1 MSVTERVM
9 TLIAAERLQF
19 QVYVILSLGVTLGT
33 AILIYFNKDIYKPF
47 FGRFNPIIVM
57 LIVSFLGF
65 FLLAFL
71 LARGWFEIFNISNLQ
86 GWIVAAG
93 LAGLFAV
100 VMIFIDSR
108 VILPP
113 DVNRPFPDALLFYPT
128 IGFVVEIIFHVLPLT
143 LLLVLATS
151 IFRNLSFENIIWP
164 CIIIVALLEPLFQ
177 TWFGFSRPYP
187 GWVLA
192 IIAVNIFLINLA
204 QLYLFKRYDFVT
216 MYSMRLFY
224 YLLWHIIWG
233 ILRLRILF

>member
-1 MSVTERVM
+1 
-9 TLIAAERLQF
+9 
-19 QVYVILSLGVTLGT
+19 
-33 AILIYFNKDIYKPF
+33 
-47 FGRFNPIIVM
+47 M
-57 LIVSFLGF
+57 LTVSFLGF

-71 LARGWFEIFNISNLQ
+71 LTRGWFEIFDVSNIK
-86 GWIVAAG
+86 GWIVAG
-93 LAGLFAV
+93 VLAGLFAM

-108 VILPP
+108 VILPA
-113 DVNRPFPDALLFYPT
+113 DVNRPYPDALLFYPT

-151 IFRNLSFENIIWP
+151 LFRNLSFESVIWP
-164 CIIIVALLEPLFQ
+164 CIIVVALLEPLFQ

-216 MYSMRLFY
+216 MYSMRLVY